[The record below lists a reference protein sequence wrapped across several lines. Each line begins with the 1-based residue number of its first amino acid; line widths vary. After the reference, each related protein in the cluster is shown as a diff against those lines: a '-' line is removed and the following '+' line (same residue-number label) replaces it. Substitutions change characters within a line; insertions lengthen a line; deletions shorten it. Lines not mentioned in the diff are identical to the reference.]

1 MRYTVYFEMFDKRM
15 KTTVEADN
23 EEQAKYMVLG
33 RVKFHRVELAE
44 RKMNGKDMFNEIFGI

>member
-1 MRYTVYFEMFDKRM
+1 MFDKRM